1 MVTTIME
8 GLTMPDPDRS
18 QQVDALLNGLPEVL
32 PPPHVCAKLR
42 LAAGLTQQDV
52 ADAVGVKRVAVTRW
66 ELGQTS
72 PRRPQRENYLRLLK
86 GLAERFPE
94 AAKADEG
101 MPTPASEGG
110 SG

>member
-1 MVTTIME
+1 ME
-8 GLTMPDPDRS
+8 GVAMSDSDRS
-18 QQVDALLNGLPEVL
+18 QRVDALLNDLPEAL
-32 PPPHVCAKLR
+32 PSPQVCARLR

-72 PRRPQRENYLRLLK
+72 PRRPHRENYLRLLK

-101 MPTPASEGG
+101 MPTPASESRG

>member
-1 MVTTIME
+1 
-8 GLTMPDPDRS
+8 MPDSDRS

-32 PPPHVCAKLR
+32 PPPSVRAKLR

-66 ELGQTS
+66 ELGQTN
-72 PRRPQRENYLRLLK
+72 PRRPHRENYLRLLK

-101 MPTPASEGG
+101 MPTPVSEGG
-110 SG
+110 IGMT

>member
-1 MVTTIME
+1 MS
-8 GLTMPDPDRS
+8 DWDRS
-18 QQVDALLNGLPEVL
+18 QQVDDLLNCLPEVL
-32 PPPHVCAKLR
+32 PPPRVRAQLR

-66 ELGQTS
+66 ELGQTN
-72 PRRPQRENYLRLLK
+72 PRRPHRENYLRLLK
-86 GLAERFPE
+86 GLADRFPE

-101 MPTPASEGG
+101 SATPSSEGG

>member
-1 MVTTIME
+1 ME
-8 GLTMPDPDRS
+8 GLAMSDSDHS
-18 QQVDALLNGLPEVL
+18 QRVDALLNGLPEVL
-32 PPPHVCAKLR
+32 PPPHVRAKLR

-72 PRRPQRENYLRLLK
+72 PRRPHRENYLRLLK

-94 AAKADEG
+94 AAKTDEG

-110 SG
+110 VGMT

>member
-1 MVTTIME
+1 
-8 GLTMPDPDRS
+8 MPDSDRS

-32 PPPHVCAKLR
+32 PPPSVRAKLR

-66 ELGQTS
+66 ELGQTN
-72 PRRPQRENYLRLLK
+72 PRRPHRENYLRLLK

-94 AAKADEG
+94 AVKADEG
-101 MPTPASEGG
+101 MPTPVSEGG
-110 SG
+110 IGMT

>member
-1 MVTTIME
+1 
-8 GLTMPDPDRS
+8 MPDPDRS
-18 QQVDALLNGLPEVL
+18 RQVDALLNALPEEL
-32 PPPHVCAKLR
+32 PPPRVRAKLR
-42 LAAGLTQQDV
+42 MAAGLTQQDV

-72 PRRPQRENYLRLLK
+72 PRRPHRENYLRLLR
-86 GLAERFPE
+86 GLAERFPD

-101 MPTPASEGG
+101 MPTPTSEGG

>member
-1 MVTTIME
+1 MS
-8 GLTMPDPDRS
+8 DSDRS
-18 QQVDALLNGLPEVL
+18 QRVDALLNGLPEAL
-32 PPPHVCAKLR
+32 PSPHVRAKLR

-72 PRRPQRENYLRLLK
+72 PRRPHRENYLRLLK

-94 AAKADEG
+94 AAGEG
-101 MPTPASEGG
+101 MPTPASESRG